1 MERLVRGGRAVRGRG
16 RSGCVM
22 GKECECADVTSG
34 PAEHQLTSSVPAN
47 QGNAEVVSVARRGG
61 GGGGSVTTTATT
73 LNTT

>member
-1 MERLVRGGRAVRGRG
+1 
-16 RSGCVM
+16 M